1 MSPDHALALF
11 AELLRVTLIVSG
23 PILLAALV
31 GGVFVGILQTATQI
45 NEASIGYAV
54 KGAVVLAV
62 LLLLGPTIAASVVT
76 YTRSTLQSVAL
87 VVR

>member
-1 MSPDHALALF
+1 VSPDHALALF
-11 AELLRVTLIVSG
+11 SDLLRVTLIVGG

-54 KGAVVLAV
+54 KGAAVLAV
-62 LLLLGPTIAASVVT
+62 LLVLGPTMAQAVVS
-76 YTRSTLQSVAL
+76 YTRTTIESVAF

>member
-11 AELLRVTLIVSG
+11 AGLFRVTLLVSG
-23 PILLAALV
+23 PILIAALV
-31 GGVFVGILQTATQI
+31 GGVVVGILQTATQI
-45 NEASIGYAV
+45 NESSIAYAV
-54 KGAVVLAV
+54 KGAVVLAT

-76 YTRSTLQSVAL
+76 YTRTTLESVAL